1 MKLIADIGFDQSF
14 SFIYSKR
21 PGTPAANMADDTP
34 DSVKKQRLQILQTR
48 IGQFS
53 AEISAK
59 MVGTRQRIL
68 IEGPSRKDPNEL
80 CGRTENNRV
89 VNFAG
94 DLKMIGNF
102 ADVKITKALPNSLR
116 AELTFEK
123 NSLPIDNV
131 QSIAV

>member
-1 MKLIADIGFDQSF
+1 
-14 SFIYSKR
+14 
-21 PGTPAANMADDTP
+21 
-34 DSVKKQRLQILQTR
+34 
-48 IGQFS
+48 
-53 AEISAK
+53 
-59 MVGTRQRIL
+59 MVGTQQRIL

>member
-48 IGQFS
+48 VSQFS

-59 MVGTRQRIL
+59 MVGTQQRIL

-94 DLKMIGNF
+94 DLKMIGSF

-131 QSIAV
+131 QNIAV